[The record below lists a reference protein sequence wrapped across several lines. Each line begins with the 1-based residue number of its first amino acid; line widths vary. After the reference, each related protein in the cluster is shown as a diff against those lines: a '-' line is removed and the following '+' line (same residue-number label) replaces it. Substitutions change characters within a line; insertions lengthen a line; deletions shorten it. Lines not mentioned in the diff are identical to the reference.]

1 MPVLRCNWN
10 PLYLS
15 KSPLRGCLKSP
26 DSRQILLSMC
36 SLQLPDG
43 WMKPIPH
50 SVNLELAGLFKHP
63 LKKKARVLENSVVA
77 PVLPDYSGVALMV
90 REHDHGC

>member
-1 MPVLRCNWN
+1 MATPSQL
-10 PLYLS
+10 
-15 KSPLRGCLKSP
+15 LRGCLKSP
-26 DSRQILLSMC
+26 DSRQILSSMC
-36 SLQLPDG
+36 SLQLPDD

-77 PVLPDYSGVALMV
+77 PGGVALMV